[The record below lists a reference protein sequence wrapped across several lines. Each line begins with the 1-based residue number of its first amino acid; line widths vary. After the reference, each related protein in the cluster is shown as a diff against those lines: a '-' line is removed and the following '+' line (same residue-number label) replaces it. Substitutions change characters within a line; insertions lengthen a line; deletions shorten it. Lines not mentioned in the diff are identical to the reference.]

1 MRQEKVKDGK
11 IHKCGRQSRGRSR
24 KLKKKQHKEEGTSWV
39 NNGG

>member
-24 KLKKKQHKEEGTSWV
+24 KLKKKTAQR
-39 NNGG
+39 GGYVMGE

>member
-11 IHKCGRQSRGRSR
+11 MHKCGRQSRGRSR
-24 KLKKKQHKEEGTSWV
+24 KLKKQHKEEGTSWV